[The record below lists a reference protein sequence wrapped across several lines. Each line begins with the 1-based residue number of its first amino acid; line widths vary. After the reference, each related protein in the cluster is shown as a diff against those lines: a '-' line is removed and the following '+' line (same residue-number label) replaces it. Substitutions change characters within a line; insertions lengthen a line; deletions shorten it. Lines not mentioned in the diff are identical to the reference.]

1 MKAIT
6 IFMGVLLT
14 IGGFFCMLAPIST
27 FRTIGWAIGV
37 VLLIAGINLV
47 IDFFTHRKGRG
58 VTGWDL
64 LGGLLTVAL
73 ALFILYRHGY
83 AGNLLDE
90 LIIILFGVW
99 MLFSGVF
106 RIAGGMRLKELGEK
120 SWVWIILS
128 GAVSLVL
135 GIYGLIN
142 PYVFKFAIGWMIG
155 FFVIMQGIN
164 MLTLAFAMNSNTSI
178 DDDAT
183 VDDVT
188 VDDVPVEDVTEVA
201 DTVQATVT
209 DVADTAKA
217 DTDAVEDVAD
227 MTKKNL

>member
-47 IDFFTHRKGRG
+47 IDFFTHRKGKG
-58 VTGWDL
+58 VTSWDL
-64 LGGLLTVAL
+64 VGGLLTIAL

-83 AGNLLDE
+83 QGNLLDIL
-90 LIIILFGVW
+90 LITLFGVW
-99 MLFSGVF
+99 MLFSGIF
-106 RIAGGMRLKELGEK
+106 RIAGGIKLKQLGE
-120 SWVWIILS
+120 SAWLWVII
-128 GAVSLVL
+128 GGVASLVL
-135 GIYGLIN
+135 GIYGLVN

-164 MLTLAFAMNSNTSI
+164 MLTLAFAMGQNSKAVDAVI
-178 DDDAT
+178 DAVNEAKDAAADA
-183 VDDVT
+183 VDEAQDT
-188 VDDVPVEDVTEVA
+188 A
-201 DTVQATVT
+201 D
-209 DVADTAKA
+209 DVADAANA
-217 DTDAVEDVAD
+217 DNTDEL
-227 MTKKNL
+227 K

>member
-6 IFMGVLLT
+6 IFMGVILT

-47 IDFFTHRKGRG
+47 IDFFTHRKRRG

-99 MLFSGVF
+99 MLFSGIF

-120 SWVWIILS
+120 SWFWIIIS
-128 GAVSLVL
+128 GTVSLVL
-135 GIYGLIN
+135 GIYGLVN

-155 FFVIMQGIN
+155 FSIIMQGIN
-164 MLTLAFAMNSNTSI
+164 MLTLAFAMNSNTGI
-178 DDDAT
+178 DDDI
-183 VDDVT
+183 
-188 VDDVPVEDVTEVA
+188 PVEDVKINDVDTAEKDAVQATEADVTDTE
-201 DTVQATVT
+201 DTVQATAT

-217 DTDAVEDVAD
+217 DTDVV
-227 MTKKNL
+227 